1 MRTLNEVNGADKLC
15 TKYEK
20 ACLEEFS
27 GELIGVVMGIAY
39 GGDVERIARDV
50 WGERGKVYG
59 YDVFEATHPKH
70 LAEDP
75 NDFDATC
82 MDHWY
87 QVYGVDHLSYDYQRT
102 ELDRQGLTNAFL
114 IKGEVSPDSCKDLPY
129 INYAFLDMDMVKSM
143 AYGYQAVREKIVP
156 GGYLLLHDVYQNI
169 PQLGRWYEYDV
180 KNSGLWDVIE
190 EGCLTGVLRR
200 KRE

>member
-1 MRTLNEVNGADKLC
+1 MRTLNVVNGADKLC
-15 TKYEK
+15 EKYEK
-20 ACLEEFS
+20 ACLKEFEE
-27 GELIGVVMGIAY
+27 ELIGVIMGIAY

-50 WGERGKVYG
+50 WGSRGKVYG

-70 LAEDP
+70 LAEDR

-87 QVYGVDHLSYDYQRT
+87 MTYGTEELAYTYQRN

-114 IKGEVSPDSCKDLPY
+114 IKGEVSPESCKDLPY
-129 INYAFLDMDMVKSM
+129 INYAFLDMDIVKSM

-169 PQLGRWYEYDV
+169 PQLGRWYEDDV
-180 KNSGLWDVIE
+180 KNSGLWEVVE
-190 EGCLTGVLRR
+190 EACLTGVLRR